1 MPANTTSTTE
11 RRAIVDRARQSWIE
25 RLIDLSRRNNL
36 LFFRHLKRGTLDLTG
51 ADRDALDSLFGD
63 TAVGLEKL
71 HPDADGDRLAAQVV
85 DISRRAQANRDER
98 NLETLYVAYGLA
110 TWKSEDGGRP
120 AEAPIVL
127 LPVAVEK
134 RHQGT
139 RVSLRRTGTAKINP
153 VLVHVLNVAHRCGV
167 DEDALLSA
175 AERDDEESRLDLDG
189 VFEHLA
195 QTAAAV
201 PEFAVTPSIVLGNY
215 SFHKLAMVRDLEECG
230 DAMVDHE
237 LISAL
242 AGDTGA
248 RTGLGERG
256 ALGDPR
262 ELDQLHPDDEFL
274 ILDADSSQQ
283 RVVAAALTGQGGVI
297 QGPPG
302 TGKSQTIANV
312 IAALAASGK
321 RVLFVA
327 QKRAALEVVLKR
339 LENVGLGHLALDLHG
354 AELSRRQVMAKF
366 AESLDHVREAAA
378 VDSDALHGRLAQCRA
393 KLNDHVQR
401 LHAARAPSGLSAYEI
416 QGRLLRMTDVTTLT
430 RWRGPDLQ
438 RLDAERAG
446 RARTVL
452 EEACELGDLVL
463 GTSTSPWNNVELATG
478 QAALD
483 ALDLVVRLANERI
496 PTFLDCTDRVS
507 RETGLK
513 PAGTI
518 DDAAAIVNLVEGVS
532 STFSRYR
539 PELFQEDLDT
549 LATQLQPA
557 RSRLGALWAWL
568 TRSTYRAARKALL
581 AHRTAGKVSSGQL
594 LDEVESA
601 RDEAR
606 RWRERA
612 EHGTAPRSFDAAAL
626 RAATQQLA
634 TDLDQLAQVLSRAD
648 LVRLDVDTLRQVV
661 EPLATDG
668 ATPAK
673 LPRVLALR
681 HELNGLGLQ
690 GLLNELKQSPVT
702 AAAWIQRF
710 DHALLSS
717 CLDHIRA
724 EDPALASFNGR
735 SHDTMADEFR
745 RLDRERLAITAAR
758 VRRAHAERVID
769 VMNKNPAQ
777 AQLVRNE
784 ALKKTRHLPL
794 RTTVTQ
800 APDVATT
807 LRPCWMV
814 SPLSVAEL
822 LPAAPHFDLVLFDEA
837 SQVLPEDAVCALM
850 RGRTAIVAGDQHQLP
865 PTAFFA
871 GGADADDGTDDDA
884 QGLGTVGFESIL
896 GSMCTFIEPW
906 SLDWHYRSRDESLIA
921 FSNRYIYGDR
931 LITFPG
937 VGDAAGVSHVLVG
950 PSALRDGEED
960 SVTDEVRCV
969 VDLVAEHARTRP
981 TESLGVI
988 TMGIKHQDRV
998 LAALDA
1004 AMEADP
1010 DLASFLDEQ
1019 RDERFFVKNLERVQ
1033 GDERDAIIL
1042 SIGYGKDRNGKLPYR
1057 FGPLLQDGGERRLN
1071 VAVTRARRRMTV
1083 VSSFS
1088 HLDMDPGRSSAQGVE
1103 LLRRYLE
1110 FAASGGRS
1118 LGDRGV
1124 SGGVAMNPFEAA
1136 VFDALTTKG
1145 IPLEAQWG
1153 VSQYRIDLV
1162 AKHPSQPGRM
1172 VLAIE
1177 CDGASYHS
1185 APTARDRD
1193 RLRQQQ
1199 LEALGWRFHRIWSTD
1214 WFLRREDEIERAV
1227 RAYERAVELCER
1239 EPEHE
1244 RESTATSATTVASS
1258 SITPSPKARRP
1269 AIPRR
1274 QSIDEYSDEEL
1285 EALVHWVQSDG
1296 RLLADEEIVRRVIV
1310 ELGFQ
1315 RRGTRIDAAIRRG
1328 IERARGA
1335 IQ

>member
-1 MPANTTSTTE
+1 MPASTIFTTE

-25 RLIDLSRRNNL
+25 RLVDLSRRNNL
-36 LFFRHLKRGTLDLTG
+36 LFFRHLKRGTLDLAN
-51 ADRDALDSLFGD
+51 ADREALDDLFGD
-63 TAVGLEKL
+63 TAVGPERLL
-71 HPDADGDRLAAQVV
+71 PDADPDRLPAQVL
-85 DISRRAQANRDER
+85 DIARRAQANRDER
-98 NLETLYVAYGLA
+98 NLETLYIACGLA

-127 LPVAVEK
+127 LPVGVEK
-134 RHQGT
+134 RPQGA
-139 RVSLRRTGTAKINP
+139 RVMLRRTGVAKINP
-153 VLVHVLNVAHRCGV
+153 VLLHVLNAVHRCGV
-167 DEDALLSA
+167 DEDTLLSA
-175 AERDDEESRLDLDG
+175 AEREDEQSRLDFNA
-189 VFEHLA
+189 VFEHLVRA
-195 QTAAAV
+195 AAAV
-201 PEFAVTPSIVLGNY
+201 PEFAVTRSIVLGNF

-230 DAMVDHE
+230 GVMADHE

-242 AGDTGA
+242 AGDTEA
-248 RTGLGERG
+248 RAGLGERG
-256 ALGDPR
+256 GLGDPR
-262 ELDQLHPDDEFL
+262 ELDEMHPDDEFL

-283 RVVAAALTGQGGVI
+283 RVVAAALADRDGVI

-312 IAALAASGK
+312 IAALAARGK

-327 QKRAALEVVLKR
+327 QKRAALEVVLRR

-366 AESLDHVREAAA
+366 AESLDHVREAVA

-393 KLNDHVQR
+393 KLNDHVAR

-416 QGRLLRMTDVTTLT
+416 QGRLLRMHDVTTRT

-452 EEACELGDLVL
+452 EEACELADLLL
-463 GTSTSPWNNVELATG
+463 GTSTSPWNNVELSNG

-496 PTFLDCTDRVS
+496 PAFLDRIDRVS
-507 RETGLK
+507 RETGLRR
-513 PAGTI
+513 AVTI
-518 DDAAAIVNLVEGVS
+518 DQAEAIIKLVEDVN
-532 STFSRYR
+532 STLSRFH
-539 PELFQEDLDT
+539 PELFQADLDA
-549 LATQLQPA
+549 LATSLQPA
-557 RSRLGALWAWL
+557 RSRISALWAGL
-568 TRSTYRAARKALL
+568 TRSAYRDARKKVLT
-581 AHRTAGKVSSGQL
+581 HRIAGKVSTAQL
-594 LDEVESA
+594 LAEVEEA
-601 RDEAR
+601 RDEVR
-606 RWRERA
+606 RWRDLGGQA
-612 EHGTAPRSFDAAAL
+612 AAPRGYGVTEL
-626 RAATQQLA
+626 REATQRLA
-634 TDLDQLAQVLSRAD
+634 SELDQLAKILSRAD
-648 LVRLDVDTLRQVV
+648 LPRLTIDQIRVVVDA
-661 EPLATDG
+661 LAGDS

-673 LPRVLALR
+673 LPRVFALR
-681 HELNGLGLQ
+681 HELNTLGLQ
-690 GLLNELKQSPVT
+690 GLLQELKLSPAT
-702 AAAWIQRF
+702 PSAWIERF

-717 CLDHIRA
+717 CLDQVRA

-735 SHDTMADEFR
+735 SHDTTADEFR

-769 VMNKNPAQ
+769 AMNRHPAQ

-784 ALKKTRHLPL
+784 AYKKSRHQPL
-794 RTTVTQ
+794 RKTVTQ
-800 APDVATT
+800 APDVITA

-850 RGRTAIVAGDQHQLP
+850 RGRKAIVAGDQHQLP

-871 GGADADDGTDDDA
+871 GGSDDDGTDDDA
-884 QGLGTVGFESIL
+884 QGLGTAGFESIL
-896 GSMCTFIEPW
+896 GSMCTFVEPW

-937 VGDAAGVSHVLVG
+937 VGDAAGVSHVLVE
-950 PSALRDGEED
+950 PSAARDGEED
-960 SVTDEVRCV
+960 SVTDEVRRV
-969 VDLVAEHARTRP
+969 VDLVVDHARRRP
-981 TESLGVI
+981 NESLGVI
-988 TMGIKHQDRV
+988 TMGIKHQDRI
-998 LAALDA
+998 LAALDS
-1004 AMEADP
+1004 AMNADP

-1042 SIGYGKDRNGKLPYR
+1042 SVGYGKDRNGKLPYR

-1071 VAVTRARRRMTV
+1071 VAVTRARRRMTL

-1088 HLDMDPGRSSAQGVE
+1088 HLDMDPGRSSAKGVE

-1110 FAASGGRS
+1110 FAASGGHS

-1124 SGGVAMNPFEAA
+1124 SGGVSMNPFEAA
-1136 VFDALTTKG
+1136 VFDALSAKG
-1145 IPLEAQWG
+1145 IQLEAQWG
-1153 VSQYRIDLV
+1153 VSRYRIDLV

-1214 WFLRREDEIERAV
+1214 WFLGREDEIERAM
-1227 RAYERAVELCER
+1227 RAYERAVEMCER
-1239 EPEHE
+1239 EPDHVPRPEVGLVRAVTQE
-1244 RESTATSATTVASS
+1244 
-1258 SITPSPKARRP
+1258 PMMRRP

-1274 QSIDEYSDEEL
+1274 QSIDEYSEEEL
-1285 EALVHWVQSDG
+1285 EALVHWVQSG
-1296 RLLADEEIVRRVIV
+1296 GNLLTDDEIVRQVMI
-1310 ELGFQ
+1310 ELGF
-1315 RRGTRIDAAIRRG
+1315 RRSGARIDAAIRRG
-1328 IERARGA
+1328 IDRARGPL
-1335 IQ
+1335 Q